1 MITTLLADDDDRV
14 RTDLAA
20 LLDLEPD
27 IVVVDAVG
35 DGRAAVQSA
44 GRLRPDVVVMDVR
57 MPVLDGI
64 AATEQLRSLPGPG
77 QVLVLTT
84 FDLDEYVL
92 GAVRAGA
99 AGFLLKDAAPD
110 QLADAVRTVAAGHAL
125 VDPRATT
132 RLIRALIRPEPAD
145 HRLTERE
152 VDMVRRLARGL
163 SNAEI
168 AAETHLSRLTVK
180 AHLSS
185 ILTKLG
191 LTSRI
196 QVVVWA
202 YEHGLVRPGQAAGT
216 GP

>member
-1 MITTLLADDDDRV
+1 MITALVADDDARV
-14 RTDLAA
+14 CDDLAV

-27 IVVVDAVG
+27 ITVVDAVG
-35 DGRAAVQSA
+35 DGRAAVQAA

-64 AATEQLRSLPGPG
+64 AATAQLRSVAGSG

-110 QLADAVRTVAAGHAL
+110 HLAGAVRTVAAGHAL
-125 VDPRATT
+125 VDPRATA
-132 RLIRALIRPEPAD
+132 RLLRALVRPEPAD

-152 VDMVRRLARGL
+152 VDMVCRLARGL

-168 AAETHLSRLTVK
+168 AAESHLSRLTVK

-185 ILTKLG
+185 ILAKLG

-202 YEHGLVRPGQAAGT
+202 YEHGLVRPGQGSSRET
-216 GP
+216 